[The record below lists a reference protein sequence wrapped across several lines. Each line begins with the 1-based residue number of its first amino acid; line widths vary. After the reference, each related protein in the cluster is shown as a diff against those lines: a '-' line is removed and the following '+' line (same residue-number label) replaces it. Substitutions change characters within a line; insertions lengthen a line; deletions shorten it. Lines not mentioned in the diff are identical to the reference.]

1 MGKIIIWLFFDG
13 GSSRR
18 WEVEI
23 TGEHS
28 SVQWK
33 ILNLYSECETAK
45 WRVEVQASHFS
56 DTKFRFAWA
65 SSPNSIVQSFCRA
78 SWSCAKHNCRSC
90 DWIVLRTF
98 AEYQKLSLHHRHS
111 SRWFCESMCWWCGCD
126 ARCKWSFRLCCAT
139 RILNLHLPFRKLVGR
154 LERSCHVD
162 WFSAKARRAH
172 WSTNSSPSQRTEP
185 ADEGTEVENII
196 NSIERISRMFYSRH
210 SSIPNA
216 SKRDLLSQRCGHWQ
230 SPKCH
235 RASCEWQLHL
245 SCNEHISIP
254 FLP

>member
-1 MGKIIIWLFFDG
+1 MTLVIKFPRIGRLDFSLAARFLEFSNVRSLFPARFVCLPSICFSILINSFEIVGAMGKIIIWLFFDG

-78 SWSCAKHNCRSC
+78 SWSCAKHNCRRC
-90 DWIVLRTF
+90 D
-98 AEYQKLSLHHRHS
+98 
-111 SRWFCESMCWWCGCD
+111 
-126 ARCKWSFRLCCAT
+126 
-139 RILNLHLPFRKLVGR
+139 
-154 LERSCHVD
+154 
-162 WFSAKARRAH
+162 
-172 WSTNSSPSQRTEP
+172 
-185 ADEGTEVENII
+185 
-196 NSIERISRMFYSRH
+196 
-210 SSIPNA
+210 
-216 SKRDLLSQRCGHWQ
+216 
-230 SPKCH
+230 
-235 RASCEWQLHL
+235 
-245 SCNEHISIP
+245 
-254 FLP
+254 